1 MTQTPPHLRHHFRL
15 GPDEGDKEGKRDGN
29 TQLKERPKLQK
40 PPMFKVVL
48 HNDDYTTMEFVVF
61 VLERVFRLDQAGA
74 TRVMLHIHRTGIG
87 VAGVFTR
94 EIAETKSR
102 KVTDLAQRHDYPLQ
116 TTVEEA

>member
-1 MTQTPPHLRHHFRL
+1 MSHDLRAPTL
-15 GPDEGDKEGKRDGN
+15 GPDEGDKDPKRKGN
-29 TQLKERPKLQK
+29 TQLKERPKLKK

-61 VLERVFRLDQAGA
+61 ILKRVFRHDEAGA

-102 KVTDLAQRHDYPLQ
+102 KVVDLARRHDFPLQ
-116 TTVEEA
+116 STVEEV

>member
-1 MTQTPPHLRHHFRL
+1 MMACSSHLLAPRL
-15 GPDEGDKEGKRDGN
+15 GPDEGDRDRKQDGN
-29 TQLKERPKLQK
+29 TQVKERTKLKK

-61 VLERVFRLDQAGA
+61 ILQNVFRHDQASA

-102 KVTDLAQRHDYPLQ
+102 KVMDLAQRHDFPLQ
-116 TTVEEA
+116 STVEEA

>member
-1 MTQTPPHLRHHFRL
+1 MAEREHDHDGDVLTEERTRTQRPPLY
-15 GPDEGDKEGKRDGN
+15 
-29 TQLKERPKLQK
+29 
-40 PPMFKVVL
+40 KVLL